1 MNRNNTYPRENKY
14 DVIDQVE
21 SELNQVNEEE
31 SYYGDSSERDI
42 LDDLSPDQLRDLEE
56 SIAEGER
63 GETVPI
69 EEIFEM
75 LKGWKEDLKRQ
86 IDLE

>member
-1 MNRNNTYPRENKY
+1 MKEKNTYPRENKY
-14 DVIDQVE
+14 DDIDQDE
-21 SELNQVNEEE
+21 TELNQVNEEA

-42 LDDLSPDQLRDLEE
+42 LDDLNPDQLRDLEE
-56 SIAEGER
+56 SIEECER

-75 LKGWKEDLKRQ
+75 IRGWQEDLKR
-86 IDLE
+86 LRGLK

>member
-14 DVIDQVE
+14 DDIDQDE
-21 SELNQVNEEE
+21 SELNQVNEEA

-56 SIAEGER
+56 SFAEGER

>member
-14 DVIDQVE
+14 DNIDQDE
-21 SELNQVNEEE
+21 SELNQVNEEA

-56 SIAEGER
+56 SIEECER

-69 EEIFEM
+69 EEIFKM
-75 LKGWKEDLKRQ
+75 LRGWQDEYKRRNG
-86 IDLE
+86 LN

>member
-1 MNRNNTYPRENKY
+1 MKQNNTYPRENKY
-14 DVIDQVE
+14 DDIDQYE
-21 SELNQVNEEE
+21 TELNQVNEEA

-56 SIAEGER
+56 SIEESER

-69 EEIFEM
+69 EEFFKIFDE
-75 LKGWKEDLKRQ
+75 WRTESKRRRG
-86 IDLE
+86 LL

>member
-1 MNRNNTYPRENKY
+1 MKENNKYPRENKY
-14 DVIDQVE
+14 DDIDQDE
-21 SELNQVNEEE
+21 AELNQVNEEA

-56 SIAEGER
+56 SIAECER

-69 EEIFEM
+69 EEIHEM
-75 LKGWKEDLKRQ
+75 IRVWKEELKRQ
-86 IDLE
+86 IGLE

>member
-1 MNRNNTYPRENKY
+1 MKEKNTYPRENKY
-14 DVIDQVE
+14 DDIDQDE
-21 SELNQVNEEE
+21 TELNQVNEEA

-56 SIAEGER
+56 SIEECER

-75 LKGWKEDLKRQ
+75 IRGWQEDLKR
-86 IDLE
+86 LRGLK